1 MDFIQQKDLS
11 LLNTLGLKSFAKNYI
26 SLCNEKDLSLFLG
39 VLKPGVPYFVLGGG
53 GNVVLSEQIDQ
64 IVVHNQLKGINLVQE
79 TNADWLVEA
88 AAGEVWHDFVVY
100 CTRQGWYGL
109 ENLALIPGT
118 VGAAP
123 VQNIGA
129 YGVEL
134 KDRLDSVVAYDPYTQ
149 TERVFNNEQC
159 RFAYRDSLFKHEEGK
174 GLIITAVRFR
184 LPRQWTP
191 VLSYP
196 DLQQYESL
204 RSGLTAQTILEAV
217 CDIRRRKLPD
227 PKVTGN
233 AGSFFKNPVI
243 PAQQYWQLKQ
253 QFPDMV
259 AYEQPNDCYKLAA
272 GWMIDHCGW
281 KGRQLGNAGVHA
293 RQALVI
299 VNTGKACAAD
309 ITAIAK
315 AIANDVMNKFG
326 VLLVPEP
333 VFVGAG
339 Y

>member
-1 MDFIQQKDLS
+1 M
-11 LLNTLGLKSFAKNYI
+11 
-26 SLCNEKDLSLFLG
+26 
-39 VLKPGVPYFVLGGG
+39 
-53 GNVVLSEQIDQ
+53 
-64 IVVHNQLKGINLVQE
+64 
-79 TNADWLVEA
+79 
-88 AAGEVWHDFVVY
+88 
-100 CTRQGWYGL
+100 
-109 ENLALIPGT
+109 
-118 VGAAP
+118 
-123 VQNIGA
+123 
-129 YGVEL
+129 
-134 KDRLDSVVAYDPYTQ
+134 
-149 TERVFNNEQC
+149 
-159 RFAYRDSLFKHEEGK
+159 
-174 GLIITAVRFR
+174 
-184 LPRQWTP
+184 
-191 VLSYP
+191 LSYP